1 MLRKMIE
8 SRVGEMNDNQ
18 FTQVLEG
25 TTDYIKI
32 NRARFKKMTYLEDV
46 LTIAGQL
53 FLSDQDIKKGSPQR
67 SHPTQPHYIKDVRGK
82 ATRIKEN
89 ILADKSFENT
99 RAI

>member
-25 TTDYIKI
+25 TTDYIKL

-46 LTIAGQL
+46 LSIAGQL
-53 FLSDQDIKKGSPQR
+53 FLTDQDIKRQPST
-67 SHPTQPHYIKDVRGK
+67 SHQPNPIISKM
-82 ATRIKEN
+82 
-89 ILADKSFENT
+89 
-99 RAI
+99 